1 MISSRILSN
10 GILLL
15 LSSRQKGVGNKSS
28 SLQFS
33 IMGAGRMIG
42 EATRARSMWAAPLTE
57 GKVAHRPFCPCS
69 PLERGSINLGGL
81 IRLEPHWWYISGCVY
96 PLYCRMIYRGNIEKW
111 PPSSQPSSH
120 LSPLFLLRRQIRRY
134 IIYGRPHWATSRL
147 FGGINKN
154 RCQHPVLLSLPP
166 SSPQRSL
173 RTALVRSRFNVDRG

>member
-1 MISSRILSN
+1 
-10 GILLL
+10 
-15 LSSRQKGVGNKSS
+15 
-28 SLQFS
+28 
-33 IMGAGRMIG
+33 MGGTFDRGQGSA
-42 EATRARSMWAAPLTE
+42 S
-57 GKVAHRPFCPCS
+57 FCPCS

-120 LSPLFLLRRQIRRY
+120 LSPPFLLRRQIRRY